1 MQIRKITKMNL
12 KDKLMKKQNIK
23 QGPMILSILTI
34 AFMLIGGT
42 SSVYAQD
49 LEDNP
54 PSNIGYTWVYR
65 GINSSYS
72 IEMGYGEKT
81 EYNNKV
87 YWKFYAK
94 RAGKGR
100 FIEQSDGTC
109 TLEVD
114 WYELRPMPQWL
125 IREEGDV
132 VYEVIPEAYRYSYFC
147 GYHEDDD
154 DPPSTFDWEIPLY
167 DYSLEPGDQW
177 TMLDINLGLEDYA
190 VDSCGE
196 EIIDGSL
203 SRTLNFINK
212 YPYWDIKDIKFI
224 EGIGITTL
232 GCYNYL
238 VTDIPFGFDQYSS
251 PFIIEFLDLYSV
263 TNSAGETIF
272 GYPVVSG
279 GIDTLSD
286 KLQTQ
291 EKTYDLFG
299 REVRDPQPGTV
310 YIRGGKK
317 FVAR

>member
-1 MQIRKITKMNL
+1 
-12 KDKLMKKQNIK
+12 MKKQNIK
-23 QGPMILSILTI
+23 QGPMILSILTTT
-34 AFMLIGGT
+34 FFLIGGI
-42 SSVYAQD
+42 SSAYAQD
-49 LEDNP
+49 QEDNQ

-94 RAGKGR
+94 RSGNGR

-114 WYELRPMPQWL
+114 WYELGPMPQWL

-132 VYEVIPEAYRYSYFC
+132 VYEVIPEAYRYSNLC
-147 GYHEDDD
+147 EQLTGDE
-154 DPPSTFDWEIPLY
+154 DPPSTFDWEMPLY
-167 DYSLEPGDQW
+167 DYSLEAGDQW
-177 TMLDINLGLEDYA
+177 TMLDGNLGLDDYTVA
-190 VDSCGE
+190 FCGE
-196 EIIDGSL
+196 EIIDGSP

-212 YPYWDIKDIKFI
+212 YQFENIKGGIKFI

-232 GCYNYL
+232 GCYNYM
-238 VTDIPFGFDQYSS
+238 VTHVAAGFRTYG
-251 PFIIEFLDLYSV
+251 PYFIGEQLELYSV
-263 TNSAGETIF
+263 TNSAGEIIY
-272 GYPVVSG
+272 GNRVVSG

-299 REVRDPQPGTV
+299 REVSDPQPGTV